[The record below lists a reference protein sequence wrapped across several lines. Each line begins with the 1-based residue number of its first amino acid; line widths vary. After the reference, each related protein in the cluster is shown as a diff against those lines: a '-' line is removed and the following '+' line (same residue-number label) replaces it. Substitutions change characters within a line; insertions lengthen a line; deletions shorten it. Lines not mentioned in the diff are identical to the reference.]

1 MMHKKRIFSVAPV
14 ETAEE
19 LADKLTKY
27 SWCLCNGFK
36 LGELL
41 FLNDSTSEDGA
52 QEFGVVIDTDRKQIE
67 SITFGWCT
75 TEKALEYIKEL
86 QQSLEDKTYDAFTLI
101 HNKIEDSAKHERCSY
116 CA

>member
-1 MMHKKRIFSVAPV
+1 MMHKKRTFSVAPV

-19 LADKLTKY
+19 LADKLTQY

-36 LGELL
+36 LGELI
-41 FLNDSTSEDGA
+41 FLNDSISENGA
-52 QEFGVVIDTDRKQIE
+52 QEFGVVYQGKQIE

-75 TEKALEYIKEL
+75 TEKALEYIKEM
-86 QQSLEDKTYDAFTLI
+86 QQQVEDKTFNAFTNVI
-101 HNKIEDSAKHERCSY
+101 NKIEDSQDHKRCSY